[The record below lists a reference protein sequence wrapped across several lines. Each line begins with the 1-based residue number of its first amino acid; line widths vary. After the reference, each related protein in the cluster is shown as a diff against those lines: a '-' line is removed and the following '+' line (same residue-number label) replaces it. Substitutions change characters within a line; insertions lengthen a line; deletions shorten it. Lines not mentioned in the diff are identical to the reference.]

1 MLKPFLVLMLL
12 AAGALVLQAQDYVAT
27 PVDGPTVKVDSLGRK
42 PDFSPLMGY
51 GIYSRI
57 RVPGILAPI
66 GYESREERAARISA
80 ATSAS
85 VMESVNRNLVWY
97 RPPHLSAE
105 ARAALTIARL
115 FLSNPFG
122 FREGTVPMMSTS
134 NPFVYATTPGLAP
147 AFNPYSPDRIPQT
160 VRTEYDFATGTYK
173 MVARPWNEVQAD
185 LSRSFSGSSFQTA
198 PLPRIYLTPAERALV
213 P

>member
-1 MLKPFLVLMLL
+1 MLKSVLVLLLL
-12 AAGALVLQAQDYVAT
+12 AAGTLVLRAQDSAAT
-27 PVDGPTVKVDSLGRK
+27 PVDGPTVKVDSLGWK
-42 PDFSPLMGY
+42 PVFSPLMGY

-57 RVPGILAPI
+57 RMPGALAPI
-66 GYESREERAARISA
+66 GYESREQRAARINA
-80 ATSAS
+80 VTGAG
-85 VMESVNRNLVWY
+85 VMSSMNQNLA
-97 RPPHLSAE
+97 PMQAPHLSTVAYY
-105 ARAALTIARL
+105 ALLVARL

-134 NPFVYATTPGLAP
+134 NPFVFAATPGWVP
-147 AFNPYSPDRIPQT
+147 YENPYSPDRIPQT

-185 LSRSFSGSSFQTA
+185 LTRGISGSTFQTA
-198 PLPRIYLTPAERALV
+198 PLPRVYLTPAERALA